1 VDIKELLNNVWTFG
15 FGEVTVGKVI
25 TTILLALICIL
36 VVRVLV
42 KGMDGFIKKKGAN
55 SAVAGFLRP
64 LIKILLYFVALLVL
78 ADHVGIPVSS
88 LLAVF
93 SIAGLAASLAV
104 QDTLSNFASGVL
116 LLMTRP
122 FKPGDFI
129 ECAGE
134 SGTVAKISLIYTQL
148 NTADN
153 RRVDLP
159 NKDVAASK
167 LVNYSENSTRR
178 IDLTFT
184 ASYDCSVEDVKAA
197 LLEAVEMTEGVLE
210 DPAVF
215 IGVSD
220 YKSSSIEYVVRPWCN
235 GKDYWP
241 VRGALIENVK
251 KSFDKNGI
259 IMTYDHLN
267 VHIVEK

>member
-1 VDIKELLNNVWTFG
+1 MDVREILNNIWTFG

-25 TTILLALICIL
+25 TTLILALICVA
-36 VVRVLV
+36 VVRLVV
-42 KGMDGFIKKKGAN
+42 KGMDKVIRKKGTN
-55 SAVAGFLRP
+55 SVVAGFLRP
-64 LIKILLYFVALLVL
+64 LVKIALYFVALLVL

-116 LLMTRP
+116 LLMTKP

-129 ECAGE
+129 ECGGE
-134 SGTVAKISLIYTQL
+134 SGVVQHVSLVYTQL
-148 NTADN
+148 NTVDN
-153 RRVDLP
+153 RRVNLP
-159 NKDVAASK
+159 NKDVAAGK
-167 LVNYSENSTRR
+167 LVNYSTNTTRR
-178 IDLTFT
+178 IDLVFT
-184 ASYDCSVEDVKAA
+184 ASYDCPVEEVKAA
-197 LLEAVEMTEGVLE
+197 LLEAVNMTEGVLA

-215 IGVSD
+215 VGVSD
-220 YKSSSIEYVVRPWCN
+220 YKSSCIEYVVRPWCS
-235 GKDYWP
+235 GVDYWP

-251 KSFDKNGI
+251 KSFDRNGVM
-259 IMTYDHLN
+259 MTYDHLN